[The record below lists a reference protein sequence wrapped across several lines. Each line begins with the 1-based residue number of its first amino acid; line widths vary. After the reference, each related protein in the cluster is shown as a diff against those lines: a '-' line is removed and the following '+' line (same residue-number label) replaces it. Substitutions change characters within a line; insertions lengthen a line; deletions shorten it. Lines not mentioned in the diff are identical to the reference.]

1 MHRGTQTITVAGDP
15 RCRNVVYF
23 LDMLPV
29 DHTLSHTPNYINA
42 VICDEALI
50 KLFKK
55 KKTIQQVSSVGK
67 YTCHQIW
74 WPEFSPKTHMV
85 EEATNTCKLSLD
97 HHTHAGMDG
106 WIDGR
111 TDRQTDRVSK
121 ASVVELMSN
130 VMKLHISFLNTQ
142 VNILRKIWIHPL
154 YPTCKRIHFNPCF
167 TQHMKLTQN
176 RASNI

>member
-55 KKTIQQVSSVGK
+55 KKDNPASQ
-67 YTCHQIW
+67 
-74 WPEFSPKTHMV
+74 
-85 EEATNTCKLSLD
+85 LS
-97 HHTHAGMDG
+97 G
-106 WIDGR
+106 
-111 TDRQTDRVSK
+111 
-121 ASVVELMSN
+121 
-130 VMKLHISFLNTQ
+130 
-142 VNILRKIWIHPL
+142 
-154 YPTCKRIHFNPCF
+154 
-167 TQHMKLTQN
+167 
-176 RASNI
+176 